1 MKIVWTIVA
10 LLLIAGLVVILQ
22 PPAPTRLEGAAEV
35 EAAAAAAERAI
46 VAADQTA
53 TPRESAGADAARK
66 PAESDSA
73 ASTDSPTVKE
83 STTATTATA
92 GTATP
97 GTATPGTATPGTA
110 TPGTATP
117 GTATSQPGADALA
130 KGAESGATAGP
141 TTAVEP
147 KSADAA
153 STESKPSVSNEPP
166 PPSPEALAAGAEFTP
181 EVPRIEH
188 AEILPSRF
196 VRLADGAISVDDA
209 WTIRGEGTDES
220 PYEVSWEFL
229 SSAQETYVPRLSE
242 KKIPARIAFLH
253 GKVVR
258 ISGYLAFPLVAPTSS
273 ECLAML
279 NQWDGC
285 CIGIPPTP
293 YDAIEVKLATE
304 LKGWKKHTINFGA
317 ITGVF
322 KVEPYLVENWL
333 VGLYLMEKSRLNTEL

>member
-1 MKIVWTIVA
+1 MKIIWTIVT
-10 LLLIAGLVVILQ
+10 LLLIAGIVVVFQ
-22 PPAPTRLEGAAEV
+22 PPAPTRRPDDSAMIES
-35 EAAAAAAERAI
+35 AERAMEL
-46 VAADQTA
+46 ATA
-53 TPRESAGADAARK
+53 TEKSTSGATTAPSAPDLDAALAAK
-66 PAESDSA
+66 SGAPSGDASSDS
-73 ASTDSPTVKE
+73 KE
-83 STTATTATA
+83 STTTPTTDATNSAAKENAGAIAAAPEETPATTTA
-92 GTATP
+92 AP
-97 GTATPGTATPGTA
+97 L
-110 TPGTATP
+110 
-117 GTATSQPGADALA
+117 GA
-130 KGAESGATAGP
+130 
-141 TTAVEP
+141 
-147 KSADAA
+147 AA
-153 STESKPSVSNEPP
+153 SEATTKK
-166 PPSPEALAAGAEFTP
+166 PSPEPAAAKPEEIAAGSEFTP
-181 EVPRIEH
+181 EIPTIVH

-196 VRLADGAISVDDA
+196 VKLADGDISVDDA
-209 WTIRGEGTDES
+209 WTVRGAGTNES
-220 PYEVSWEFL
+220 PYEVSWEYL

-253 GKVVR
+253 GKVVK

-333 VGLYLMEKSRLNTEL
+333 VGLYLMEKSKIDTEL

>member
-1 MKIVWTIVA
+1 MKIIWTIVT
-10 LLLIAGLVVILQ
+10 LLLIAGIVVVFQ
-22 PPAPTRLEGAAEV
+22 PPAPTRRPDDSAMIES
-35 EAAAAAAERAI
+35 AERAMEL
-46 VAADQTA
+46 ATA
-53 TPRESAGADAARK
+53 TEK
-66 PAESDSA
+66 
-73 ASTDSPTVKE
+73 STSG
-83 STTATTATA
+83 ATTAPSA
-92 GTATP
+92 PDLDA
-97 GTATPGTATPGTA
+97 
-110 TPGTATP
+110 
-117 GTATSQPGADALA
+117 ALA
-130 KGAESGATAGP
+130 AKSGAPSGDASSDSKESATTP
-141 TTAVEP
+141 TTDATN
-147 KSADAA
+147 SAAKENAGSVAAAPEETPATTTAAPLGAAA
-153 STESKPSVSNEPP
+153 SEATTKK
-166 PPSPEALAAGAEFTP
+166 PSPEPAAAKPEEIAAGSEFTP
-181 EVPRIEH
+181 EIPTIVH

-196 VRLADGAISVDDA
+196 VKLADGDISVDDA
-209 WTIRGEGTDES
+209 WTVRGAGTNES
-220 PYEVSWEFL
+220 PYEVSWEYL

-253 GKVVR
+253 GKVVK

-333 VGLYLMEKSRLNTEL
+333 VGLYLMEKSKIDTEL

>member
-1 MKIVWTIVA
+1 MI
-10 LLLIAGLVVILQ
+10 
-22 PPAPTRLEGAAEV
+22 ES
-35 EAAAAAAERAI
+35 AERAMEL
-46 VAADQTA
+46 ATA
-53 TPRESAGADAARK
+53 TEKSTSGATTAPSAPDLDAALAAK
-66 PAESDSA
+66 SGAPSGDASSDS
-73 ASTDSPTVKE
+73 KE
-83 STTATTATA
+83 STTTPTTDATNSAAKENAGSMAAAPEETPATTTA
-92 GTATP
+92 AP
-97 GTATPGTATPGTA
+97 L
-110 TPGTATP
+110 
-117 GTATSQPGADALA
+117 GA
-130 KGAESGATAGP
+130 
-141 TTAVEP
+141 
-147 KSADAA
+147 AA
-153 STESKPSVSNEPP
+153 SEATTKK
-166 PPSPEALAAGAEFTP
+166 PSPEPAAAKPEEIAAGSEFTP
-181 EVPRIEH
+181 EIPTIVH

-196 VRLADGAISVDDA
+196 VKLADGDISVDDA
-209 WTIRGEGTDES
+209 WTVRGAGTNES
-220 PYEVSWEFL
+220 PYEVSWEYL

-253 GKVVR
+253 GKVVK

-333 VGLYLMEKSRLNTEL
+333 VGLYLMEKSKIDTEL

>member
-1 MKIVWTIVA
+1 MKIVWTIVT
-10 LLLIAGLVVILQ
+10 LLLIAGIVVVLQ
-22 PPAPTRLEGAAEV
+22 PPAPTRRPDDSALIAS
-35 EAAAAAAERAI
+35 AERAMELA
-46 VAADQTA
+46 VSPSEPAPKATDTTTQGRDATAA
-53 TPRESAGADAARK
+53 TPLDLDAALQAK
-66 PAESDSA
+66 SNGAKSSDVSLESSTDAKASSSPTSAATSDAAVA
-73 ASTDSPTVKE
+73 ASTQDAHKV
-83 STTATTATA
+83 
-92 GTATP
+92 GT
-97 GTATPGTATPGTA
+97 
-110 TPGTATP
+110 
-117 GTATSQPGADALA
+117 SAD
-130 KGAESGATAGP
+130 T
-141 TTAVEP
+141 
-147 KSADAA
+147 SADATTDTA
-153 STESKPSVSNEPP
+153 IATETLGKDATAQKPSLEPKAAK
-166 PPSPEALAAGAEFTP
+166 PEEIAAGSEFTP
-181 EVPRIEH
+181 EIPAIAQ

-196 VRLADGAISVDDA
+196 VKLPDGDISVDDA
-209 WTIRGEGTDES
+209 WTIRGAGTNES

-253 GKVVR
+253 GKVVK

-317 ITGVF
+317 ITGVL

-333 VGLYLMEKSRLNTEL
+333 VGLYLMEKSKIDTEL

>member
-1 MKIVWTIVA
+1 MKIIWTIVT
-10 LLLIAGLVVILQ
+10 LLLIAGIVVVFQ
-22 PPAPTRLEGAAEV
+22 PPAPTRRPDDSAMIES
-35 EAAAAAAERAI
+35 AERAMEL
-46 VAADQTA
+46 ATA
-53 TPRESAGADAARK
+53 TEK
-66 PAESDSA
+66 
-73 ASTDSPTVKE
+73 STSG
-83 STTATTATA
+83 ATTAPSA
-92 GTATP
+92 PDLDA
-97 GTATPGTATPGTA
+97 
-110 TPGTATP
+110 
-117 GTATSQPGADALA
+117 ALA
-130 KGAESGATAGP
+130 AKSGAPSGDASSNTKESATTP
-141 TTAVEP
+141 TTDATN
-147 KSADAA
+147 SAAKENAGSVAAAPEETPATTTAAPLGAAA
-153 STESKPSVSNEPP
+153 SEATTKK
-166 PPSPEALAAGAEFTP
+166 PSPEPAAAKPEEIAAGSEFTP
-181 EVPRIEH
+181 EIPTIVH

-196 VRLADGAISVDDA
+196 VKLADGDISVDDA
-209 WTIRGEGTDES
+209 WTVRGAGTNES
-220 PYEVSWEFL
+220 PYEVSWEYL

-253 GKVVR
+253 GKVVK

-333 VGLYLMEKSRLNTEL
+333 VGLYLMEKSKIDTEL

>member
-1 MKIVWTIVA
+1 MKIIWTIVT
-10 LLLIAGLVVILQ
+10 LLLLAGIVVVFQ
-22 PPAPTRLEGAAEV
+22 PPAPTRRPDDSAMIES
-35 EAAAAAAERAI
+35 AERAMEL
-46 VAADQTA
+46 ATA
-53 TPRESAGADAARK
+53 TEK
-66 PAESDSA
+66 
-73 ASTDSPTVKE
+73 STSG
-83 STTATTATA
+83 ATTAPSA
-92 GTATP
+92 PDLDA
-97 GTATPGTATPGTA
+97 
-110 TPGTATP
+110 
-117 GTATSQPGADALA
+117 ALA
-130 KGAESGATAGP
+130 AKSGAPSGDASSNSKESATTP
-141 TTAVEP
+141 TTDATN
-147 KSADAA
+147 SAAKENAGSIAAAPEETPATTIAAPLGPAA
-153 STESKPSVSNEPP
+153 SEATTKK
-166 PPSPEALAAGAEFTP
+166 PSPEPAAAKPEEIAAGSEFTP
-181 EVPRIEH
+181 EIPTIAH

-196 VRLADGAISVDDA
+196 IKLADGDISVDDA
-209 WTIRGEGTDES
+209 WTVRGAGTNES
-220 PYEVSWEFL
+220 PYEVSWEYL

-253 GKVVR
+253 GKVVK

-333 VGLYLMEKSRLNTEL
+333 VGLYLMEKSKIDTEL